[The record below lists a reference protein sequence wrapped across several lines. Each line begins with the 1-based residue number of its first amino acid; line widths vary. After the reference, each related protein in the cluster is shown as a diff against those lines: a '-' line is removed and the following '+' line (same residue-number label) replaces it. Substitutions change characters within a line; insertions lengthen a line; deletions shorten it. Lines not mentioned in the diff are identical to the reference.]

1 MKVAIS
7 SAVIEA
13 KHRRVTTLDNK
24 LAPKQ
29 SSDNYS
35 RAEHWWPGISLHSL
49 QQHMFSLDE
58 EASRQKKHSMSSPYY
73 KATEGLQFGERK
85 FFFILS

>member
-7 SAVIEA
+7 SAVREA
-13 KHRRVTTLDNK
+13 KHICVTTLDNK

-35 RAEHWWPGISLHSL
+35 SAEHWWPGIPLHSL
-49 QQHMFSLDE
+49 QQHVFSLDE
-58 EASRQKKHSMSSPYY
+58 EASRQKKHSMPSPYY
-73 KATEGLQFGERK
+73 KATEGLQFGETV
-85 FFFILS
+85 FFILA